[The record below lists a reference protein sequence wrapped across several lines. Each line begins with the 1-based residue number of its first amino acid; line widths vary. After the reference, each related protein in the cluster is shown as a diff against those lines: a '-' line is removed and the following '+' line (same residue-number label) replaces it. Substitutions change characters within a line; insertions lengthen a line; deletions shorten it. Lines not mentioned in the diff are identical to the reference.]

1 MLRVVSCLT
10 TQHDWHLL
18 LLAGLLCFLTSF
30 VATNLF
36 QRSQA
41 TEGRTRALWLIVTS
55 ATAGYGIWA
64 THFIAMLAFSPGMP
78 VGYDLPR
85 TLISLL
91 AAIVIT
97 GSGFAIA
104 TGSTTLRTTVAA
116 GIPIGLGR
124 WASEFRQASSFRVV

>member
-18 LLAGLLCFLTSF
+18 LFAGLLCFLTSV
-30 VATNLF
+30 VAMSLF

-41 TEGRTRALWLIVTS
+41 TQGRKRALWLVITS
-55 ATAGYGIWA
+55 ITAGYGIWA
-64 THFIAMLAFSPGMP
+64 THFIAMLAFSPGVP

-97 GSGFAIA
+97 GSGVAIA
-104 TGSTTLRTTVAA
+104 AGSKALRTTVAA
-116 GIPIGLGR
+116 GL
-124 WASEFRQASSFRVV
+124 